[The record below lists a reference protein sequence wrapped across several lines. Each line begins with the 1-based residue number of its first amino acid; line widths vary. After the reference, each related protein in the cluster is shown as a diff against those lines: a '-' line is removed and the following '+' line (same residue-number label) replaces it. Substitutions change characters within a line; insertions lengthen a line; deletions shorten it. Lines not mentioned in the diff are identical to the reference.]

1 MQIDMHFYGVYAIA
15 RAAGLD
21 PETAMTVAH
30 ASQFVDDAIEDEHA
44 LIANNSAIVPTMTS
58 HKPLDYRNALAG
70 EQWKVWIP
78 FHFLPG
84 NDPKAMT
91 FVERMVTLPD
101 SEPAKQML
109 TDTLDEQNR
118 IYWPHLIGIAA
129 HVYADTF
136 SHFGFVGF
144 ASQWNRVK
152 DDDIKIIN
160 IPKQSGIFKYIKGK
174 LEEFKARFLSPMAEI
189 IPVGHGAVAT
199 LPDRPYLEW
208 SFNYQTHAGKPS
220 YKKRKNTENFLAA
233 CQKLHKY
240 FNDFAK
246 KAAGSVTVNPNKK
259 WNDIEAPVRS
269 LLESKEPVDQRI
281 DAWKKAI
288 AKGVFCRAT
297 EIDKTIKYD
306 ELKWAPKTLQHELQP
321 GQGVGKMDACSYIR
335 AAWRHRTYVLHEL
348 LPKFDLVT
356 Y

>member
-1 MQIDMHFYGVYAIA
+1 MQIDMHFYGVYAMA

-21 PETAMTVAH
+21 PEPARTIAQ

-58 HKPLDYRNALAG
+58 HKPLDYRNALPG

-84 NDPKAMT
+84 NDPKAKT

-101 SEPAKQML
+101 SEPARQML
-109 TDTLDEQNR
+109 SDTLDEKNR
-118 IYWPHLIGIAA
+118 QFWPHLIGITA

-136 SHFGFVGF
+136 SHYGFVGF

-152 DDDIKIIN
+152 DEDINIIN
-160 IPKQSGIFKYIKGK
+160 IPKQSGIFRYIRGK
-174 LEEFKARFLSPMAEI
+174 LEEFKARFLSPMAEV

-199 LPDRPYLEW
+199 LPDRPYLQW
-208 SFNYQTHAGKPS
+208 SFSYQTHPGKPT
-220 YKKRKNTENFLAA
+220 YKNRKNTENFLIA

-240 FNDFAK
+240 FNDFAR
-246 KAAGSVTVNPNKK
+246 KASGIAIVNPNKK
-259 WNDIEAPVRS
+259 WADIKAPVRS
-269 LLESKEPVDQRI
+269 LLESRDPVDQRI
-281 DAWKKAI
+281 DSWKKAI
-288 AKGVFCRAT
+288 ARGVFCKAT

-306 ELKWAPKTLQHELQP
+306 EQKWVPKNLRNEHLP
-321 GQGVGKMDACSYIR
+321 GQEIGKTDTCSYIR
-335 AAWRHRTYVLHEL
+335 AARRHRSYVLQEL
-348 LPKFDLVT
+348 LPQFDLVT
-356 Y
+356 T